1 MGFNSVVLTI
11 AIAILVICLVLIGW
25 GIYESVYGSEA
36 KWPPISSTCP
46 DYWVSSSTF
55 VDGNKNKRVNHCTNN
70 LKLGLGSAGSGNP
83 KCDKFIQDNVKTN
96 CEKLAFSRVCGVN
109 WDGITDNTTLSTKCQ
124 KSNH

>member
-11 AIAILVICLVLIGW
+11 AIAILVICLILIGW

-36 KWPPISSTCP
+36 KWPPISSNCP
-46 DYWVSSSTF
+46 DYWISKSSF
-55 VDGNKNKRVNHCTNN
+55 VGGNKKDRVNHCINN